1 MDGSIAYQNIHIST
15 TLQSPSPYDKICE
28 HPSQY
33 SGFSTIFSWI
43 VLHATRVN
51 LKIFK
56 TKTIVVGSLLVLV
69 LLKPL

>member
-1 MDGSIAYQNIHIST
+1 VIST
-15 TLQSPSPYDKICE
+15 YGRETWVEDWFGARLLVGSPINLAK
-28 HPSQY
+28 
-33 SGFSTIFSWI
+33 
-43 VLHATRVN
+43 VVNATRVN